1 MPLPGSWATAL
12 AVALLLAAA
21 AAPCASMPRATE
33 SGRVQVAG
41 LAAPAGG
48 ALGGMAGL
56 GGLRLRGG
64 ADAAAPARERVN
76 PPPKM
81 PMKIPKEAVYLSKS
95 AAAIFVGLLTTS
107 AVMVAFEFTAHK
119 IAASLPEA
127 ATEAIAGLVVAGGL
141 VGSLF
146 GGWVLARLAPSHP
159 MLLALLT
166 GTLFTGAQYL
176 DQSNRSPGS
185 PEWYNLAGL
194 VSFVPPYLLSAFL
207 SNLAGLAPKR
217 LISVKK
223 SAASPSPKEGK
234 TPARETPRKS
244 SKSSKTPSK
253 GSKTPKRKSS

>member
-1 MPLPGSWATAL
+1 
-12 AVALLLAAA
+12 
-21 AAPCASMPRATE
+21 
-33 SGRVQVAG
+33 
-41 LAAPAGG
+41 
-48 ALGGMAGL
+48 
-56 GGLRLRGG
+56 
-64 ADAAAPARERVN
+64 
-76 PPPKM
+76 
-81 PMKIPKEAVYLSKS
+81 
-95 AAAIFVGLLTTS
+95 
-107 AVMVAFEFTAHK
+107 
-119 IAASLPEA
+119 
-127 ATEAIAGLVVAGGL
+127 VVAGGL

-223 SAASPSPKEGK
+223 SAASPSPKEAPLLRQEPTKVIIQSTHDYHHLKSYRQRGK
-234 TPARETPRKS
+234 DASAGDSPEIEQELEDAFKGVQDPQAEIVLIPSPSGTEKTVSWDEPASGR
-244 SKSSKTPSK
+244 
-253 GSKTPKRKSS
+253 